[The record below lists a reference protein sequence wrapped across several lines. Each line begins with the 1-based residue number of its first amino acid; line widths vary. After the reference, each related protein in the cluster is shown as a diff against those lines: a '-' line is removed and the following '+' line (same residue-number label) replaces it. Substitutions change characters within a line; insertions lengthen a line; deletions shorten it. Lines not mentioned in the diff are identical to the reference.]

1 MHIGRRCK
9 TNFKLPCIILIVF
22 PFLSLSFLEK
32 NWLSTDQY
40 QGPEH
45 RSLFSYQFCLCI
57 SQSPFLFHYLLF
69 VAQLICSPSSVVFHC
84 GLMQGTW
91 ISAAPAICVR
101 LQEWVRVVF
110 SVQWA
115 FLCCWLSL
123 FRWWETDVLALSFF
137 SLSLFSLSVHSW
149 GFPGFQWLKAP
160 WYGSKND
167 ITACYFQ
174 YSQSHMKALYYM
186 CICDST
192 AKGRN
197 AWSSLWD
204 LHDVGTSQ
212 SYWKCAV
219 NREKKKVQWSQWEH
233 QHFIPRALMQMV
245 GAHWLLNS
253 GSCFQQDHSND
264 MARWTVLS

>member
-1 MHIGRRCK
+1 M
-9 TNFKLPCIILIVF
+9 
-22 PFLSLSFLEK
+22 
-32 NWLSTDQY
+32 
-40 QGPEH
+40 
-45 RSLFSYQFCLCI
+45 
-57 SQSPFLFHYLLF
+57 F
-69 VAQLICSPSSVVFHC
+69 VSQLICSPPSVVFHC

-91 ISAAPAICVR
+91 ISAAPAICVC

-110 SVQWA
+110 FVQWA
-115 FLCCWLSL
+115 FLCCWLFV

-137 SLSLFSLSVHSW
+137 SLSLFSPSVHSW

-192 AKGRN
+192 AKGKN

-219 NREKKKVQWSQWEH
+219 NRKKKYNELNGNISISFLRLWCRWCT
-233 QHFIPRALMQMV
+233 LV

-253 GSCFQQDHSND
+253 GSCFQQGHNND
-264 MARWTVLS
+264 IVRWTVLS